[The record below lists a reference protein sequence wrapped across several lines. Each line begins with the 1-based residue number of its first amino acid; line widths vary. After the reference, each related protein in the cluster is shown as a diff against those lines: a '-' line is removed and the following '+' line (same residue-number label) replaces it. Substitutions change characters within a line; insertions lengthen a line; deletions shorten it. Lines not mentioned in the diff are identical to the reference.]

1 MVLNLSLI
9 LIGITGL
16 FFLLLILKN
25 LFNIKKACTICM
37 SVTLTWISLL
47 VLYFLNIFA
56 DKIIIAILMGHTS
69 LGVFYVLEKK
79 IKKRF
84 LLFRLPYLL
93 TNITLIYYVLRGF
106 TISSLYLILGLWI
119 LFFIIYL
126 FKFNKLIKKITA
138 CCRKW

>member
-25 LFNIKKACTICM
+25 ILSIKKACAICL

-69 LGVFYVLEKK
+69 LGIFYILEKK
-79 IKKRF
+79 VKKGF

-93 TNITLIYYVLRGF
+93 TSITLIYYILRGF
-106 TISSLYLILGLWI
+106 VISSLYLILGLWI